1 MMLRIIYQFL
11 KISDWLSQWRIERFW
26 KGVTLCVN
34 HQHGWPTKKIL
45 SLRWSKKAKITLETT
60 RLLQN
65 ISIRIF
71 KFSPFLYR
79 MEACQ
84 RNLISFSKFANAVI
98 RKDKKTFIQHSMR
111 KEKLR
116 KVGVCLIT
124 GCYIKSFNM
133 IINHFLFQK
142 LIRSPIFAFSYQDDA
157 RNIKRGNRERQ
168 IARNS
173 KWQYLFQK

>member
-1 MMLRIIYQFL
+1 MILRIIYQFL
-11 KISDWLSQWRIERFW
+11 KNSDWLSQWRIERFW
-26 KGVTLCVN
+26 KGVALCVG
-34 HQHGWPTKKIL
+34 HHHGWPTKKIL

-60 RLLQN
+60 RFSEN

-71 KFSPFLYR
+71 KFSPFLYK

-98 RKDKKTFIQHSMR
+98 RKDKETLMQHSMR

-116 KVGVCLIT
+116 KVGVCFIT

-133 IINHFLFQK
+133 IINHFLFRK

-168 IARNS
+168 VARNS